1 MRPIDIQNAID
12 RVQAGERILHS
23 RKLADGNEAD
33 HFAKRLSDET
43 EQKRTQVNDAEQSG
57 EGLQV
62 EEEGG
67 GKNQYS
73 GKQKKNKENE
83 EEKSEEQQI
92 KEEGKGNILDL
103 NA

>member
-12 RVQAGERILHS
+12 HVQAGERILHV
-23 RKLADGNEAD
+23 RKVEDGETTD
-33 HFAKRLSDET
+33 HFAKRLSEEV
-43 EQKRTQVNDAEQSG
+43 EQKRTSVTDTEHA
-57 EGLQV
+57 EGLKV

-67 GKNQYS
+67 GQSQY
-73 GKQKKNKENE
+73 QNLRKKKKKEEESTE
-83 EEKSEEQQI
+83 EEKRV